1 MHGNGEKRGPSMIF
15 TSSLP
20 FSKVFFAAT
29 NLPATSIVML
39 TRLVV
44 ASISLLH
51 SAADASSAIRTDPRH
66 RAQIVRFLARCR
78 WSANWETLRQ
88 VADLLLQRVMAEKGV
103 WVYILDQTYHTT
115 SGPHAQNAFSR
126 GNKKQRAK
134 KGDRKQKKTT
144 RHKCHCFMYGLL
156 ISPETGTR
164 IPSVR
169 SYYTEEYCKQQ
180 AAKLKK
186 GQQAPNYR
194 TQPEIA
200 AAMIVELCVPAKAQV
215 LVLGDTAFEADPIRA
230 ACQQRGFDWITP
242 ANPERVLTGGKPRR
256 KLTDKSNDLSS
267 ETMTRIELC
276 PDQTEWCS
284 HLRGSKSKAQRKKYS
299 RLYWAHAETLDVHNV
314 GRVAVVFSTTKE
326 PQAGQKVNVQKILL
340 TNRTDWNV
348 YQIVSAYSVRWQIEL
363 FFKEMK
369 SFLGLS
375 SYRMRDFKEVE
386 GWVQACTI
394 AFVYLEWYRLEVGE
408 QKQLKEWWRLRVSGL
423 IRLVRQDI
431 EEADLRHIAQ
441 QMETAA
447 GRAWLRERFAKAL
460 PAELRRA
467 S

>member
-1 MHGNGEKRGPSMIF
+1 MIF

-29 NLPATSIVML
+29 SLPATTIVML
-39 TRLVV
+39 TRLLV
-44 ASISLLH
+44 ASISHLH
-51 SAADASSAIRTDPRH
+51 SAADASSAIRTEPRH

-78 WSANWETLRQ
+78 WSANWETLHQ
-88 VADLLLQRVMAEKGV
+88 VAALLVQRIRAENGV
-103 WVYILDQTYHTT
+103 WVYVLDQTYHTT

-126 GNKKQRAK
+126 GNKQKRAK
-134 KGDRKQKKTT
+134 KSDRKQKKTA
-144 RHKCHCFMYGLL
+144 RHKCHCFLFGVL

-169 SYYTEEYCKQQ
+169 SYYTEAYCQQQ
-180 AAKLKK
+180 AAKVKK
-186 GQQAPNYR
+186 GQQTPRYR
-194 TQPEIA
+194 TQTEIA
-200 AAMIVELCVPAKAQV
+200 AAMIEQLHVPAKAPV
-215 LVLGDTAFEADPIRA
+215 LVLGDTAFEAATIRA

-242 ANPERVLTGGKPRR
+242 ANPERVLTGDKPRR
-256 KLTDKSNDLSS
+256 KLTDKSKDLSS
-267 ETMTRIELC
+267 EALTRMELC
-276 PDQTEWCS
+276 PDQTAWCL
-284 HLRGSKSKAQRKKYS
+284 HLRGSKSKARRNTYS

-326 PQAGQKVNVQKILL
+326 PQAGQSVNVQKILL
-340 TNRTDWNV
+340 TNRTDWSTH
-348 YQIVSAYSVRWQIEL
+348 QIVSAYSVRWQIEL

-375 SYRMRDFKEVE
+375 SYRMRDFQEVE

-394 AFVYLEWYRLEVGE
+394 AFVYLEWYRLEVSVGN
-408 QKQLKEWWRLRVSGL
+408 QLKEWWRLRVNGL

-431 EEADLRHIAQ
+431 EEADMRCLAQ
-441 QMETAA
+441 QMETDE
-447 GRAWLRERFAKAL
+447 GRAWLRECFAKAL

>member
-1 MHGNGEKRGPSMIF
+1 MHDHDEKRGPSMIF

-20 FSKVFFAAT
+20 FSKFFFAAT
-29 NLPATSIVML
+29 NLPATTIVML
-39 TRLVV
+39 TRLIV
-44 ASISLLH
+44 ASISHLH

-66 RAQIVRFLARCR
+66 RAQIIRFLARCR
-78 WSANWETLRQ
+78 WSANWETLHQ
-88 VADLLLQRVMAEKGV
+88 VADLLFQRVMAEKGV
-103 WVYILDQTYHTT
+103 WVYVLDQTYHTT

-126 GNKKQRAK
+126 GNKKKRAK
-134 KGDRKQKKTT
+134 KGDRKQKKMV

-180 AAKLKK
+180 AAKVKK
-186 GQQAPNYR
+186 GQQAPSYR

-200 AAMIVELCVPAKAQV
+200 AAMIVELRVPAKAQV
-215 LVLGDTAFEADPIRA
+215 LVLGDTAFEAATIRA

-242 ANPERVLTGGKPRR
+242 ANPERVLTGSKPRR
-256 KLTDKSNDLSS
+256 KLTDKSKDLSS
-267 ETMTRIELC
+267 EAMTRIELC
-276 PDQTEWCS
+276 PDQTEWCP
-284 HLRGSKSKAQRKKYS
+284 HLRGSKSKARRNNYS

-314 GRVAVVFSTTKE
+314 GRVGVVFSTTKE
-326 PQAGQKVNVQKILL
+326 PQAGQSVNVQKILL
-340 TNRTDWNV
+340 TNRTDWSLH
-348 YQIVSAYSVRWQIEL
+348 QIVSAYSVRWQIEL

-408 QKQLKEWWRLRVSGL
+408 RKQLKEWWRLRVSGL

-431 EEADLRHIAQ
+431 EETDLRCVAE
-441 QMETAA
+441 QMETAD